1 VTIGIVGLG
10 LIGGSIGLALRASR
24 HKLIGCDP
32 NPEHVRVA
40 LERGCVDVAAELSEV
55 AKADVVFVAIPP
67 AIVTNVLAEIEQS
80 LGPNTVVTDCTS
92 VKSEIV
98 AWAAEQKTTWFVPG
112 HPMAG
117 HEKGG
122 PQFASA
128 WLFRN
133 ARWILTPVGKSTS
146 NLKVLETL
154 ITEMGAKPVRI
165 SAEDHDRHVAILSH
179 LPHVLAGQLVL
190 NASKL
195 SHVDAAGGSWKDW
208 TRVAGVDPELWSQ
221 ILLGNRTAVSTSLR
235 EFAKELETLATQLD
249 EADAA
254 AVKKFFVSAA
264 AAKAK
269 LPRNA
274 GDDVTGAKK
283 R

>member
-1 VTIGIVGLG
+1 MTIGIVGLG

-32 NPEHVRVA
+32 NPEHVRIA

-67 AIVTNVLAEIEQS
+67 AIVTKVLAEMEPHVGAS
-80 LGPNTVVTDCTS
+80 TVVTDCTS

-98 AWAAEQKTTWFVPG
+98 AWATSQKATWFVPG

-133 ARWILTPVGKSTS
+133 ARWILTPVGKSSS
-146 NLKVLETL
+146 NLKMLETL

-190 NASKL
+190 NASEL

-249 EADAA
+249 EGDVA

-269 LPRNA
+269 LPKKA